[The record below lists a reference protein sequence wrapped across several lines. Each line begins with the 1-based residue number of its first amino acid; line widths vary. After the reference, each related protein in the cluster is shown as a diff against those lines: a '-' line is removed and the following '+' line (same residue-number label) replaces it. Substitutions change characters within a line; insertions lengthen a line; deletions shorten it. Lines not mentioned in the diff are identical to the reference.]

1 MIDNLDKKIIELL
14 KKDSRCPF
22 VEIANQLGVSEGTVR
37 SRVHKMVEEGIIRG
51 FTIKTSSKNVKAL
64 VEISIAVNTD
74 TQEIARELA
83 GYDGVTEVFEVTGD
97 QDIIAIVDVESS
109 QHLNEIIERVRR
121 YDNILSTRTRL
132 ILKEHY
138 GEARSRC
145 SQEPEPHSSR
155 RSPRTAPSTR
165 RRSGVSSTSRN
176 PTGWTS
182 SCRAGAPAS
191 PPPSTTRSTSA

>member
-22 VEIANQLGVSEGTVR
+22 VEIANQLDVSEGTVR
-37 SRVHKMVEEGIIRG
+37 SRVHKMSEEGIIRG

-83 GYDGVTEVFEVTGD
+83 SYDGVTEVFEVTGD

-109 QHLNEIIERVRR
+109 QHLNDIIERVRR

-138 GEARSRC
+138 GEA
-145 SQEPEPHSSR
+145 
-155 RSPRTAPSTR
+155 
-165 RRSGVSSTSRN
+165 
-176 PTGWTS
+176 
-182 SCRAGAPAS
+182 
-191 PPPSTTRSTSA
+191 

>member
-1 MIDNLDKKIIELL
+1 MDNLDKNIIAIMRR
-14 KKDSRCPF
+14 DSRCPF

-37 SRVHKMVEEGIIRG
+37 SRVHKLTEEGVIRG

-64 VEISIAVNTD
+64 VEIKIDVNTD
-74 TQEIARELA
+74 TQDIARELA
-83 GYDGVTEVFEVTGD
+83 GYEGVTEVFEVTGD

-138 GEARSRC
+138 GE
-145 SQEPEPHSSR
+145 
-155 RSPRTAPSTR
+155 
-165 RRSGVSSTSRN
+165 V
-176 PTGWTS
+176 
-182 SCRAGAPAS
+182 
-191 PPPSTTRSTSA
+191 